1 MQKKYFIQGATL
13 INEGRRF
20 IANVKVENGFISE
33 ITENADAIVPEG
45 FEIIS
50 GQGKWL
56 LPGIIDDQVHF
67 RDPGLTHKAD
77 LYTESRA
84 AVAGGVTSFMEMP
97 NTVPNTLTQ
106 ELLEEKYK
114 MASEKS
120 LANYSFYMGASNDNL
135 SEIVKTDP
143 RNVCGIK
150 VFMGA
155 STGNMLVDK
164 AETLEGIFRDA
175 PTLVAVHCE
184 DEATIR
190 INTEAMRK
198 KYGEDVPVEMH
209 PHIRN
214 HESCLKSSTFAIQLA
229 KKYNTRLHV
238 LHLSTADELELLS
251 DAPATSGKRIT
262 AEVCVHHLWFDDTH
276 YAKLGSRI
284 KWNPAVKTA
293 KDREALLKGLLDGKL
308 DVIATDHAPHT
319 LEEKSRTYFSCPSG
333 GPLVQHSLVT
343 MLEMCHQGKLT
354 PEMVVEKM
362 CHAPA
367 RIFSI
372 DRRGY
377 IQQGYHADLVLVDP
391 DSPWNVTTENILYK
405 CGWSPL
411 EGAMFHSKI
420 THTFVGGHLAWANGS
435 FDNSQNGSRLIF
447 NR

>member
-33 ITENADAIVPEG
+33 ISENADAIVPEG

-343 MLEMCHQGKLT
+343 MLEMCHQEKLT

-377 IQQGYHADLVLVDP
+377 IRQGYHADLVLVDP